1 METLGVGTPKKR
13 YKRAVL
19 KSARR
24 YAREGVKTTEKCVH
38 IGNLL
43 IFVRTYRSEA
53 FHIELTFLEPT
64 TTQN

>member
-43 IFVRTYRSEA
+43 IFVRTVSIGGIPHRTD
-53 FHIELTFLEPT
+53 FP
-64 TTQN
+64 